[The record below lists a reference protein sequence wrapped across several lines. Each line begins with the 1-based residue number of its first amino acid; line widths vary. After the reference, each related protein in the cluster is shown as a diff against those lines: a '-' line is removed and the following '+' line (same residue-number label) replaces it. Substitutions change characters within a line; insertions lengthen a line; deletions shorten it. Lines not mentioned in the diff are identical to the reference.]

1 MAQCAVRKGKWG
13 QEPRVRASDFIPAS
27 VAKEWDIDIFTT
39 SVGDISGERVRKRL
53 VLKKIQQVLRD
64 AAGLGDGAWEP
75 EFPTM
80 RVPVSGG
87 ARTSRVPGTRPMET
101 GQNSDC
107 SAPGGK
113 AEFECWG

>member
-64 AAGLGDGAWEP
+64 AAGLGDGAVGTGVPHDESPGVRRRPNEP
-75 EFPTM
+75 
-80 RVPVSGG
+80 S
-87 ARTSRVPGTRPMET
+87 PGNTAH
-101 GQNSDC
+101 GNGS
-107 SAPGGK
+107 K
-113 AEFECWG
+113 